1 MLTKQVIR
9 RELIARRTTLDEQ
22 NISLSS
28 MEVTARILNLPN
40 WKAARRVHIYTS
52 QKAWGEI
59 DTEQLREYLRQRYPQ
74 LVIETSAIVVT
85 ATLPKHMYD
94 VIIVPVLGFDAG
106 GYRLGLGKG
115 WYDRFLAT
123 QSQAFK
129 IGLAY
134 SWAQLPM
141 LPHEP
146 HDVPLDILVTEYE
159 IVWRSTP

>member
-22 NISLSS
+22 NISQSS

-40 WKAARRVHIYTS
+40 WKAARRIHIYTS

-59 DTEQLREYLRQRYPQ
+59 ETEQLREYLRQRYPQ
-74 LVIETSAIVVT
+74 LVIETSAIVAT

-123 QSQAFK
+123 QPQAFK

-159 IVWRSTP
+159 IVRRSTP